1 MSKSKEIKEDEK
13 MIAIKEQI
21 EYYLGDENL
30 KQDSFFHQKI
40 SEDANGYLELDCLLK
55 CNKCKKAGWT
65 VDDLKE
71 GIKLSDKLELDKTEN
86 KVRRKDN
93 KALPELALLSKKRKK
108 EKENEEEKE
117 EEEHREPVILM
128 FTCEEPND
136 SDWKEVCQAF
146 KDENPELNIIYSR
159 FKFNLG
165 HISVIP
171 KSDDELKFKDKFSFN
186 DVEYTVKK
194 CEGEDL
200 INFYKDHEKHYK
212 MCVEMHKRKN
222 KKNQKNKSKGKN
234 KNKNKKEKKEN
245 NINLSQTIPLKEEV
259 SLGEKKFK
267 DAALIKA
274 ETRRIINDTKD
285 DEKLKEKDHKF
296 VLDLLKYHH
305 NYDKKSKDLDHI
317 TVGKPKNY
325 DSSRCFIIVNK
336 KNEKDDFSVYKCI
349 ENLIKKINGE

>member
-1 MSKSKEIKEDEK
+1 MSASKIKSDKDKNI
-13 MIAIKEQI
+13 IKEQI

-30 KQDSFFHQKI
+30 KQDTFFHQKI
-40 SEDANGYLELDCLLK
+40 SEDPNGYLELECLLK

-71 GIKLSDKLELDKTEN
+71 GIKLSDKLELDKTEK

-93 KALPELALLSKKRKK
+93 KALPELVLLAKKRKK
-108 EKENEEEKE
+108 EEEKE
-117 EEEHREPVILM
+117 DDKEEENREPVILM

-136 SDWKEVCQAF
+136 SNWKDVCQVF

-159 FKFNLG
+159 FKDDLG
-165 HISVIP
+165 HIAVIP
-171 KSDDELKFKDKFSFN
+171 KSDEELKFKDKFSFL

-200 INFYKDHEKHYK
+200 INFYKEHEKHYK

-222 KKNQKNKSKGKN
+222 KKSKKNKSKGKN
-234 KNKNKKEKKEN
+234 KNKNKKEKKDN
-245 NINLSQTIPLKEEV
+245 NINLSQNVPLKEEV
-259 SLGEKKFK
+259 TLGEKKFK
-267 DAALIKA
+267 DVALIRA

-317 TVGKPKNY
+317 TVGKPKEY

-336 KNEKDDFSVYKCI
+336 KNEKDDFSVNKCI
-349 ENLIKKINGE
+349 ENLVKKINGE

>member
-1 MSKSKEIKEDEK
+1 MSASKEKNEK
-13 MIAIKEQI
+13 DKNVIKEQM

-30 KQDSFFHQKI
+30 KKDNYFHQKI
-40 SEDANGYLELDCLLK
+40 SEDANGYLELDYLLN

-65 VDDLKE
+65 IDDLKE
-71 GIKLSDKLELDKTEN
+71 GIKLSDKLELDKTEK

-93 KALPELALLSKKRKK
+93 KALPELVLLSKKRKK
-108 EKENEEEKE
+108 EDEEV

-128 FTCEEPND
+128 FTCKESND
-136 SDWKEVCQAF
+136 SNWKDVCQVF

-159 FKFNLG
+159 FKDNLG
-165 HISVIP
+165 HFSVIP
-171 KSDDELKFKDKFSFN
+171 KSDEELKFKDKFSFN

-200 INFYKDHEKHYK
+200 INFYKEHEKHYK

-234 KNKNKKEKKEN
+234 KNKKEKKEN
-245 NINLSQTIPLKEEV
+245 NINLSQNIPLKEEV
-259 SLGEKKFK
+259 TLGEKKFK

-285 DEKLKEKDHKF
+285 DEKLKENDHKF
-296 VLDLLKYHH
+296 ILDLLKYHH
-305 NYDKKSKDLDHI
+305 NYDNKSKDLDHI

-349 ENLIKKINGE
+349 ENLVKKINGE

>member
-1 MSKSKEIKEDEK
+1 MSASKEKNEK
-13 MIAIKEQI
+13 DKNIIKEQM

-30 KQDSFFHQKI
+30 KKDTFFHQKI
-40 SEDANGYLELDCLLK
+40 SEDANGYLELDYLLN

-65 VDDLKE
+65 IDDLKE
-71 GIKLSDKLELDKTEN
+71 GIKLSDKLELDKTEK

-93 KALPELALLSKKRKK
+93 KALPELVLLSKKRKK
-108 EKENEEEKE
+108 EDEEV

-128 FTCEEPND
+128 FTCKEAND
-136 SDWKEVCQAF
+136 SNWKDVCQVF

-159 FKFNLG
+159 FKDNLG
-165 HISVIP
+165 HFSVIP
-171 KSDDELKFKDKFSFN
+171 KSDEELKFKDKFSFD

-200 INFYKDHEKHYK
+200 INFYKEHEKHYK

-234 KNKNKKEKKEN
+234 KNKKEKKEN
-245 NINLSQTIPLKEEV
+245 NINLSQNIPLKEEV
-259 SLGEKKFK
+259 TLGEKKFK

-285 DEKLKEKDHKF
+285 DEKLKENDHKF

-305 NYDKKSKDLDHI
+305 NYDNKSKDLDHI

-349 ENLIKKINGE
+349 ENLVKKINGE

>member
-1 MSKSKEIKEDEK
+1 MSASKEKNEK
-13 MIAIKEQI
+13 DKNIIKEQM

-30 KQDSFFHQKI
+30 KKDTFFHQKI
-40 SEDANGYLELDCLLK
+40 SEDANGYLELNYLLN

-65 VDDLKE
+65 IDDLKE
-71 GIKLSDKLELDKTEN
+71 GIKLSDKLELDKTEK

-93 KALPELALLSKKRKK
+93 KALPELVLLSKKRKK
-108 EKENEEEKE
+108 EDEEV

-128 FTCEEPND
+128 FTCKESND
-136 SDWKEVCQAF
+136 SNWKDVCQVF

-159 FKFNLG
+159 FKDNLG
-165 HISVIP
+165 HFSVIP
-171 KSDDELKFKDKFSFN
+171 KSDEELKFKDKFSFN

-200 INFYKDHEKHYK
+200 INFYKEHEKHYK

-234 KNKNKKEKKEN
+234 KNKKEKKEN
-245 NINLSQTIPLKEEV
+245 NINLSQNIPLKEEV
-259 SLGEKKFK
+259 TLGEKKFK

-285 DEKLKEKDHKF
+285 DEKLKENDHKF

-305 NYDKKSKDLDHI
+305 NYDNKSKDLDHI

-349 ENLIKKINGE
+349 ENLVKKINGE

>member
-1 MSKSKEIKEDEK
+1 MSASKEKSEK
-13 MIAIKEQI
+13 DKNIIKEQI
-21 EYYLGDENL
+21 EFYLGDENL
-30 KQDSFFHQKI
+30 KKDSFFHQKI
-40 SEDANGYLELDCLLK
+40 SEDANGYLELDFLLK
-55 CNKCKKAGWT
+55 CNKCQKAGWT
-65 VDDLKE
+65 ADDLKE
-71 GIKLSDKLELDKTEN
+71 GIKLSDKLELDKTEK

-93 KALPELALLSKKRKK
+93 KALPELVLLSKKRKK
-108 EKENEEEKE
+108 EDEKE
-117 EEEHREPVILM
+117 EEEEEDQHREPVILM
-128 FTCEEPND
+128 FTCKEPNN
-136 SDWKEVCQAF
+136 SNWKDVCQVF

-159 FKFNLG
+159 FKDDLG

-171 KSDDELKFKDKFSFN
+171 KSDEELKFKDKFSFD

-200 INFYKDHEKHYK
+200 INFYKEHEKHYK

-234 KNKNKKEKKEN
+234 KNKKEKKDN
-245 NINLSQTIPLKEEV
+245 NINLSQNIPLKEEV
-259 SLGEKKFK
+259 TLGEKKFK
-267 DAALIKA
+267 DASLIKA

-285 DEKLKEKDHKF
+285 DEKLKEKDNKF
-296 VLDLLKYHH
+296 ILDLLKYHH
-305 NYDKKSKDLDHI
+305 NYEKKSKDLDHL
-317 TVGKPKNY
+317 TVGKPKDY

>member
-1 MSKSKEIKEDEK
+1 MSASKEKSEK
-13 MIAIKEQI
+13 DKNIIKEQI

-30 KQDSFFHQKI
+30 KQDTFFHQKI
-40 SEDANGYLELDCLLK
+40 SEDANGYLDIELLLK
-55 CNKCKKAGWT
+55 CNKCKKSGWT
-65 VDDLKE
+65 IDDLKE
-71 GIKLSDKLELDKTEN
+71 GIKLSDILELDKTEK

-93 KALPELALLSKKRKK
+93 KPLPELVLLSKKRKK
-108 EKENEEEKE
+108 EEEKE

-128 FTCEEPND
+128 FTCKEPNN
-136 SDWKEVCQAF
+136 SNWKDVCQVF

-159 FKFNLG
+159 FKDDLG

-171 KSDDELKFKDKFSFN
+171 KSDDELQYKDKFSFN

-194 CEGEDL
+194 CEGDDL
-200 INFYKDHEKHYK
+200 INFFKEHGKHYE
-212 MCVEMHKRKN
+212 MCVEMNKRKN
-222 KKNQKNKSKGKN
+222 KKNKKNKSKGKN
-234 KNKNKKEKKEN
+234 KNKKAKKEN
-245 NINLSQTIPLKEEV
+245 NINMSQNIPLKEEV
-259 SLGEKKFK
+259 TLGDKKFK

-317 TVGKPKNY
+317 TVGKPKDY

-349 ENLIKKINGE
+349 ENLVKKTNGE

>member
-1 MSKSKEIKEDEK
+1 MSASKIKSDKDKNI
-13 MIAIKEQI
+13 IKEQI

-40 SEDANGYLELDCLLK
+40 SEDANGYLELDYLLN

-65 VDDLKE
+65 IDDLKE
-71 GIKLSDKLELDKTEN
+71 GIKLSDKLELDKTEK

-93 KALPELALLSKKRKK
+93 KALPELVLLSKKRKK
-108 EKENEEEKE
+108 EDEEE

-128 FTCEEPND
+128 FTCKESND
-136 SDWKEVCQAF
+136 SNWKDVCQVF

-159 FKFNLG
+159 FKDNLG
-165 HISVIP
+165 HFSVIP
-171 KSDDELKFKDKFSFN
+171 KSDEELKFKDKFSFD

-200 INFYKDHEKHYK
+200 INFYKEHEKHYK

-234 KNKNKKEKKEN
+234 KNKKEKKEN
-245 NINLSQTIPLKEEV
+245 NINLSQKIPLKEEV
-259 SLGEKKFK
+259 TLGEKKFK

-285 DEKLKEKDHKF
+285 DEKLKENDHKF
-296 VLDLLKYHH
+296 ILDLLKYHH
-305 NYDKKSKDLDHI
+305 NYDNKSKDLDHI

-349 ENLIKKINGE
+349 ENLVKKINGE